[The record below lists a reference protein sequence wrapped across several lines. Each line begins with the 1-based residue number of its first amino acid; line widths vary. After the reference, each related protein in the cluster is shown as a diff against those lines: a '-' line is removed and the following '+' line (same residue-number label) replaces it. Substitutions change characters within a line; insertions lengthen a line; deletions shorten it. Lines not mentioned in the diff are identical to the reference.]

1 MTMRL
6 CICLALV
13 LLAGCQNVV
22 GPFRRGPVKV
32 DDPRLSIDEQEKLGR
47 QFYALPDESPEV
59 APHSGIARPGTD
71 ARR

>member
-1 MTMRL
+1 MRR
-6 CICLALV
+6 CILIGLV

-22 GPFRRGPVKV
+22 GPFRRPSARV
-32 DDPRLSIDEQEKLGR
+32 DDPRLSISEQEKLGR

-71 ARR
+71 AGR